1 MRSIHLKI
9 IGYMQ
14 HLFDSR
20 WVHTSI
26 GPTYHERD
34 AVYIHWCILSLIHH
48 SSTRVQEPKIVD
60 KTKSYTIEILSCLKR
75 RKERNLLVC

>member
-14 HLFDSR
+14 HLFDST

-26 GPTYHERD
+26 GPTYYERD
-34 AVYIHWCILSLIHH
+34 VVYIHWCILSLIHH
-48 SSTRVQEPKIVD
+48 YSTRVQEPKIVD
-60 KTKSYTIEILSCLKR
+60 KKKYIYIQH
-75 RKERNLLVC
+75 N